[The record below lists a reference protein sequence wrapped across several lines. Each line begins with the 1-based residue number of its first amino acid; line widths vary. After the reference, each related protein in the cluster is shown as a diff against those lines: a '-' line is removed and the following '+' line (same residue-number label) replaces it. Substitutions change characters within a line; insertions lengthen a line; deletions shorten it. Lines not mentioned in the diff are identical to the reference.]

1 MEQEK
6 YEQLVE
12 NLFLIMPLLKKKLVK
27 QDLYSE
33 EMDLSP
39 SHIHILLALE
49 EMGSLSISE
58 LAKTVMVSK
67 TNMTPLIQK
76 LIDKNYVERTYDK
89 KDRRYI
95 HISLTEAGNG
105 FLENHKAL
113 VINGLKGKIAKFNEE
128 ELEKLLTSLE
138 ALKKLLNNIE

>member
-12 NLFLIMPLLKKKLVK
+12 NLFLIVPLLKKKLVK

-58 LAKTVMVSK
+58 LAKVVMVSK

-95 HISLTEAGNG
+95 YISLTEVGNE

-113 VINGLKGKIAKFNEE
+113 VINGLKGKISKLNEE
-128 ELEKLLTSLE
+128 ELERISTSLE
-138 ALKKLLNNIE
+138 ALKELLNNIE

>member
-1 MEQEK
+1 MEEEK

-12 NLFLIMPLLKKKLVK
+12 NLFLIVPLLKKKLVK

-39 SHIHILLALE
+39 SHIHILIALE
-49 EMGSLSISE
+49 EMGCLSISE
-58 LAKTVMVSK
+58 LAKIVMVSK

-76 LIDKNYVERTYDK
+76 LIDKNYIERAYDK

-95 HISLTEAGNG
+95 YISLTEYGNT

-113 VINGLKGKIAKFNEE
+113 VINGLKGKISKFNEE
-128 ELEKLLTSLE
+128 ELEKFLTSLE
-138 ALKKLLNNIE
+138 ALKELLNNIE